1 MLDVKGINVSYS
13 GVQAL
18 WDVSL
23 KVEDGKFISLV
34 GSNGAGK
41 TTILN
46 TVIGMLHP
54 SVGSITLND
63 KRIDQLPS
71 TRIVD
76 LGVALVPEI
85 KAIFPQMTVLENL
98 LVGAGT
104 RRAWSKREAT
114 LEWVFQLFPRLKERK
129 KQKAGTMS
137 GGEQQMLNLGRALM
151 SKPDL
156 LMLDEPSLGLAP
168 NVVLIIF
175 DGLER
180 IHKEGVTVLLTE
192 QHVSHALR
200 MSDSGYV
207 LETGKVV
214 LEGPSEE
221 LLNDTRVKKKYL
233 GE

>member
-41 TTILN
+41 TTVLN
-46 TVIGMLHP
+46 TVIGMIHP
-54 SVGSITLND
+54 SVGSITLRD
-63 KRIDQLPS
+63 KRIDQLAS

-104 RRAWSKREAT
+104 RRAWSQRQAT

-168 NVVLIIF
+168 NVVLTIF
-175 DGLER
+175 DGLEQ
-180 IHKEGVTVLLTE
+180 IHREGVTVLLTE

-200 MSDSGYV
+200 MSDNGYV

-214 LEGPSEE
+214 LEGTNEA
-221 LLNDTRVKKKYL
+221 LLNDQRVKKKYL